1 MRELETNSDNV
12 RDTILSLLGSLP
24 SRLDLKE
31 SDGSASAKLLEE
43 GLIDS
48 KNLLDII
55 LEVEMRC
62 AVTFNPERINI
73 EQGLTLG
80 SLVTA
85 FDPVSA

>member
-80 SLVTA
+80 SLITA

>member
-31 SDGSASAKLLEE
+31 SDGSTSAKLLEE

-80 SLVTA
+80 SLITA

>member
-1 MRELETNSDNV
+1 MREFEAKSDSV
-12 RDTILSLLGSLP
+12 RNTILSLLTALP

-31 SDGSASAKLLEE
+31 DSATSTKLLEE

-62 AVTFNPERINI
+62 AVTFNPAHINL

-80 SLVTA
+80 SLITA

>member
-1 MRELETNSDNV
+1 MREFKTKSDNV
-12 RDTILSLLGSLP
+12 RNTILSLLASLP

-31 SDGSASAKLLEE
+31 GGGNASTKLLEE

-55 LEVEMRC
+55 LEVETRC
-62 AVTFNPERINI
+62 AVTFNPEHINF

-80 SLVTA
+80 SLITA
-85 FDPVSA
+85 FDPVGA

>member
-1 MRELETNSDNV
+1 MREFETKSDEV
-12 RDTILSLLGSLP
+12 RNTILSLLGSLP

-31 SDGSASAKLLEE
+31 SGGSASTRLLEE

-48 KNLLDII
+48 KNLIDII

-62 AVTFNPERINI
+62 AVTYNPEHISL

-85 FDPVSA
+85 FDPISA

>member
-1 MRELETNSDNV
+1 MPEFEIKSDDV
-12 RDTILSLLGSLP
+12 RSTILSLLGTLP
-24 SRLDLKE
+24 SHLDFE
-31 SDGSASAKLLEE
+31 EGGGGTSTKLLEE

-62 AVTFNPERINI
+62 GVTFNPEHINL

-80 SLVTA
+80 SLITA
-85 FDPVSA
+85 FDADRA